1 MKILQTLKAKVK
13 YSLALLWASLR
24 TWKARLVL
32 AITTFAGT
40 IYPVFAQTS
49 DATSQITEIV
59 LAWMPLII
67 VFAMLG
73 MILGMLKK
81 FGKI

>member
-13 YSLALLWASLR
+13 CFLALLWASLQ

-40 IYPVFAQTS
+40 IYPVFAQTT
-49 DATSQITEIV
+49 DTTSQITEIV

-67 VFAMLG
+67 IFAMLG

>member
-1 MKILQTLKAKVK
+1 MKILQTLKAKVE
-13 YSLALLWASLR
+13 YFLALLWASLR
-24 TWKARLVL
+24 AWKARLIL

-40 IYPVFAQTS
+40 IYPVFAQSST
-49 DATSQITEIV
+49 TQEITEIV
-59 LAWMPLII
+59 LAWMPLVII
-67 VFAMLG
+67 FAMLG